1 MDPILIS
8 FRKSLDSPPH
18 FRQLTKVHCTFANTS
33 SGISPIGEIP
43 WYFRQYTPRTF
54 AIGECLIGESLI
66 GENPATLVTLR
77 LRLFWCWCDGKSD
90 TTCLM
95 ILVSLK
101 NSRSIALDAGATEGL
116 ILHLS

>member
-33 SGISPIGEIP
+33 PGISPIGEIP
-43 WYFRQYTPRTF
+43 SYFRQYTPRTF

-66 GENPATLVTLR
+66 GENPATLRFT
-77 LRLFWCWCDGKSD
+77 FY
-90 TTCLM
+90 
-95 ILVSLK
+95 I
-101 NSRSIALDAGATEGL
+101 SITQ
-116 ILHLS
+116 